1 MKWVL
6 IATLTTGSVTLGY
19 YTEYGTCLEQME
31 QYVECGPMWKDCKCE
46 PEITQLRL
54 EASPS

>member
-1 MKWVL
+1 MTWVM
-6 IATLTTGSVTLGY
+6 IAMVLGSPQIMGY

-31 QYVECGPMWKDCKCE
+31 EFVECGPMWKDCKCE
-46 PEITQLRL
+46 PEITQLRM